1 MAANHPRTVP
11 GGEVMA
17 TKTGPNLAEIYAVL
31 NQLVDSYQS
40 VMITFQ
46 TVITEQGEIKTKVED
61 LYQFVHGQFA
71 EAVTA
76 RDIWRHNAETYKAEV
91 DRLKQLLREGGSVP
105 TVSGDGR

>member
-1 MAANHPRTVP
+1 
-11 GGEVMA
+11 MA
-17 TKTGPNLAEIYAVL
+17 TKTGPNLVEIYAVL